1 MSLPMKE
8 LKIDEQP
15 RQNILGRLVSSLS
28 DVFSLITQK
37 YMPNPLV
44 FAIFFTLL
52 AGVLG
57 IVFGKKTPIQMIDY
71 WGSGFWDLHILAM
84 QMALGLV
91 AGYSLAQAPI
101 LQRRLEWLASRVH
114 TVRGAIFLATFIA
127 SIASYLNSFVGLVL
141 GVIIA
146 QKLAQRIPNL
156 HYPLIVAAAYT
167 GFTFYGLGLSGTI
180 PLLISTKGHFL
191 EKSMGIIPLSQTMFS
206 PMIIILTI
214 ILLITLPIINSM
226 IKARGK
232 IIKYEPVPVKETN
245 LEQKIAA
252 TPAEKLERSKIIAI
266 LIGVLGI
273 SFVLYHFIGKNGKLD
288 LNSINFLFLFLGL
301 TLHGSVERYISSVN
315 EAVKGVGGI
324 ILQYP
329 FYAGIMGMMAGSG
342 IVDLISHGFIAFST
356 TATIPF
362 WGFISSMVLNFFTPS
377 AGGHWVIQGPFMIE
391 AAKAMGADLGKV
403 SMSVQLGNSWQDII
417 QPFWILPTL
426 AISRLGIR
434 DIMGYNVIAFLWT
447 GLVLGIGILI
457 WGFI

>member
-8 LKIDEQP
+8 LQTNQQP
-15 RQNILGRLVSSLS
+15 RTNIFGRLISSLS

-37 YMPNPLV
+37 YMPNPLI

-52 AGVLG
+52 AGGLG

-71 WGSGFWDLHILAM
+71 WGSGFWNLHILAM

-101 LQRRLEWLASRVH
+101 LQRLLEWLASRVH
-114 TVRGAIFLATFIA
+114 TAKGAIFLATFIA
-127 SIASYLNSFVGLVL
+127 CIASYLNSFVGLIL

-232 IIKYEPVPVKETN
+232 IIKYEPVSVQETN
-245 LEQKIAA
+245 IEQKIAA

-273 SFVLYHFIGKNGKLD
+273 SFVLYYFIGKNGKLD

-301 TLHGSVERYISSVN
+301 TLHGSVERYIGAVN

-324 ILQYP
+324 LLQYP

-342 IVDLISHGFIAFST
+342 IVDMISHGFIAFST
-356 TATIPF
+356 TATLPF
-362 WGFISSMVLNFFTPS
+362 WGFICSMVLNFFTPS

-426 AISRLGIR
+426 AISGLGIR

-457 WGFI
+457 WGLI